1 MTNTEM
7 TFSQAIKYLSLNE
20 TQIIEITLRI
30 AEELNISGA
39 DQLPAITDIVKN
51 TIIELAKMS

>member
-1 MTNTEM
+1 MTTEM
-7 TFSQAIKYLSLNE
+7 TFSQAVKYLSLNE